1 MTIFATQ
8 HAVSTAGPAR
18 GVTLIELMVG
28 VAVLAVLL
36 TLGLPSFQDQLASWR
51 RDSAIQAFTNHVQ
64 IARTTALRT
73 SRPVVMCTSSDGQ
86 GCDNTASTGDW
97 RQTWL
102 VFVDTNGN
110 GGLDAGDRLVA
121 VRAPQSGLDQM
132 AGNAARGRLAFRPS
146 GLLASGSTTITVVAS
161 SANDNVSPIAIRV
174 NTVGRVSV
182 GMP

>member
-1 MTIFATQ
+1 MTIFARQ
-8 HAVSTAGPAR
+8 HTFSAAGPAR

-28 VAVLAVLL
+28 VAVLAVVL
-36 TLGLPSFQDQLASWR
+36 TIGLPSFQDQLAGWR
-51 RDSAIQAFTNHVQ
+51 RDSAVQAFTNHVQ

-73 SRPVVMCTSSDGQ
+73 SRPVVMCTSGDGQ
-86 GCDNTASTGDW
+86 SCDNTASTGDW

-102 VFVDTNGN
+102 VFVDTNSN
-110 GGLDAGDRLVA
+110 SDLDAGERLVA

-132 AGNAARGRLAFRPS
+132 SGNAARGRLAFRPS

-161 SANDNVSPIAIRV
+161 SATDNVAPIAIRV
-174 NTVGRVSV
+174 NAVGRVSV